1 MVIIPSWVNSL
12 QDLDVS
18 YFCVQQKQTSKLFF
32 NSKQTPEEIDVSVK
46 KNLWTLKIINFSVV
60 HIEFKLFLSLYQ
72 LVNCC
77 NL

>member
-1 MVIIPSWVNSL
+1 MVIIPRWINSL

>member
-1 MVIIPSWVNSL
+1 MVIIPRWINSL

-46 KNLWTLKIINFSVV
+46 KNLWTLRITNF
-60 HIEFKLFLSLYQ
+60 
-72 LVNCC
+72 
-77 NL
+77 